1 MENRLERGTSIAQR
15 GELRGGNKI
24 GLITYPKNGRYVLLK
39 SRMRENFKS
48 CSVKGAMCSTR
59 QLKRIYLDTGVWC
72 RLDEPSQRVTEEAGA
87 FFRILRMLNEEK
99 GVITS
104 SVVLDDEI
112 DMIRGDEKTED
123 VHDFVESDE
132 REDEF

>member
-1 MENRLERGTSIAQR
+1 
-15 GELRGGNKI
+15 
-24 GLITYPKNGRYVLLK
+24 
-39 SRMRENFKS
+39 MR
-48 CSVKGAMCSTR
+48 STR

-99 GVITS
+99 VVITS

-123 VHDFVESDE
+123 VHEFVESDE